1 MINITSQDWFCDERS
16 QKVMHVLASHGKEAR
31 FVGGCVRDALM
42 GRAVHDIDIAT
53 PEKPQVVEK
62 LLQENGIKTI
72 PTGIEHG
79 TITAV
84 YDGHVFEITTLRS
97 DVSTDGRRAS
107 VAFSED
113 WLEDAARRDFTFNA
127 LSVGLDGVVHDP
139 FDGVADLQ
147 AGRVRFV
154 GDPHQRIEEDY
165 LRLLRFFR
173 FSAYFSKAP
182 MDGAAL
188 QACIELA
195 PKLSELSGERITQE
209 LLKLLSSPRPAK
221 WISLMQNFGIMSHV
235 ITGTQDSHAL
245 EMMCAFEDEPD
256 GLRRLSILLNKDA
269 DTVELVIDRLKLS
282 KKQSNRLKAA
292 RLYEG
297 VISLDN
303 IFVQLYRFGAE
314 TVQDRL
320 FIYWAEKQFSGLGL
334 GEQSLLHEIVQ
345 WKANPKT
352 FPLSGKDLLERGFT
366 SGPEMGEV
374 LGRVEEWWC
383 ENQCQPD
390 HEACLTFLASLG

>member
-16 QKVMHVLASHGKEAR
+16 QKVMHVLASNGKQAR
-31 FVGGCVRDALM
+31 FVGGCVRDALI
-42 GRAVHDIDIAT
+42 GREVHDIDIAT

-84 YDGHVFEITTLRS
+84 FEGLVFEITTLRS
-97 DVSTDGRRAS
+97 DVSTDGRRAT

-154 GDPHQRIEEDY
+154 GAPHQRIEEDY

-173 FSAYFSKAP
+173 FSAYFAKAP
-182 MDGAAL
+182 MDGEAL

-221 WISLMQNFGIMSHV
+221 WISLMQNFGIMNHL

-245 EMMCAFEDEPD
+245 EMMCAFEEKPD
-256 GLRRLSILLNKDA
+256 GLRRLSVLLNKDA
-269 DTVELVIDRLKLS
+269 DTVEQVIDRLKLS
-282 KKQSNRLKAA
+282 KKQSKRLRAA
-292 RLYEG
+292 RLYDG
-297 VISLDN
+297 VISIDN

-320 FIYWAEKQFSGLGL
+320 FIYWAEKQFSGLGPA
-334 GEQSLLHEIVQ
+334 EQSLLHEITR
-345 WKANPKT
+345 WKMHPRA

-366 SGPEMGEV
+366 SGPQMGEV
-374 LGRVEEWWC
+374 LSCVEDWWC

-390 HEACLTFLASLG
+390 REACLTFLASLR